1 MTTTNKSQKTTKI
14 VIIGLFT
21 ALAFV
26 VSAVL
31 PIKISFLTLDFK
43 DAVSTIC
50 GMFFGPV
57 SGLVCALIVPFI
69 EATYSGTGIYGL
81 IMNIISSVTLVG
93 ISSTVYKY
101 KKTIWGA
108 VIGLATA
115 AVATMGIMTLANI
128 LITPHYLH
136 ITMGMDLE
144 IARQTVKGMLPTTI
158 IPFNV
163 IKSVLNASIAML
175 LYKPISR
182 MLKKIMNA
190 KITDDKDENEE
201 NKENKI
207 VIVVDEET
215 KKKNRIRSLIVT
227 VLSSVIVVASLVIVF
242 LVLGGEIV

>member
-1 MTTTNKSQKTTKI
+1 MKTTNKNSQKTKQI

-31 PIKISFLTLDFK
+31 PIKVSFLTLDFK
-43 DAVSTIC
+43 DAISTIC
-50 GMFFGPV
+50 GMFFGPI

-69 EATYSGTGIYGL
+69 EATYSGTGVYGI

-108 VIGLATA
+108 VLGLVTA

-128 LITPHYLH
+128 LITPHYLK
-136 ITMGMDLE
+136 ITMGLSLE
-144 IARQTVKGMLPTTI
+144 VAKETVMGVLPTTI
-158 IPFNV
+158 IPFNI
-163 IKSVLNASIAML
+163 IKSILNASIAML

-182 MLKKIMNA
+182 MLKNILR
-190 KITDDKDENEE
+190 TKDEALKEGASLEAANEE
-201 NKENKI
+201 AKKRTKMRSII
-207 VIVVDEET
+207 VTAISGIIVV
-215 KKKNRIRSLIVT
+215 
-227 VLSSVIVVASLVIVF
+227 VAFVIVF
-242 LVLGGEIV
+242 LVLGGTLA

>member
-1 MTTTNKSQKTTKI
+1 MKTTNKNSQKTKQI

-31 PIKISFLTLDFK
+31 PIKVSFLTLDFK
-43 DAVSTIC
+43 DAISTIC
-50 GMFFGPV
+50 GMFFGPI

-69 EATYSGTGIYGL
+69 EATYSGTGFYGL

-108 VIGLATA
+108 VLGLVTA

-128 LITPHYLH
+128 LITPHYLK
-136 ITMGMDLE
+136 ITMGLSLE
-144 IARQTVKGMLPTTI
+144 VAKETVMGLLPTTI
-158 IPFNV
+158 IPFNI
-163 IKSVLNASIAML
+163 IKSILNASIAML

-182 MLKKIMNA
+182 MLKNILR
-190 KITDDKDENEE
+190 TKDEALKEGASLEAANEE
-201 NKENKI
+201 AKKRTKMRSII
-207 VIVVDEET
+207 VTAISGIIVV
-215 KKKNRIRSLIVT
+215 
-227 VLSSVIVVASLVIVF
+227 VAFVIVF
-242 LVLGGEIV
+242 LVLGGTLA

>member
-1 MTTTNKSQKTTKI
+1 MKTTNKNSQKTKQI

-31 PIKISFLTLDFK
+31 PIKVSFLTLDFK
-43 DAVSTIC
+43 DAISTIC
-50 GMFFGPV
+50 GMFFGPI

-69 EATYSGTGIYGL
+69 EASYSGTGVYGL

-108 VIGLATA
+108 VLGLVTA

-128 LITPHYLH
+128 LITPHYLK
-136 ITMGMDLE
+136 ITMGLSLE
-144 IARQTVKGMLPTTI
+144 VAKETVMGLLPTTI
-158 IPFNV
+158 IPFNI
-163 IKSVLNASIAML
+163 IKSILNASIAML

-182 MLKKIMNA
+182 MLKNILR
-190 KITDDKDENEE
+190 TKDEALKEGASLEAANEE
-201 NKENKI
+201 AKKRTKMRSII
-207 VIVVDEET
+207 VTAISGIIVV
-215 KKKNRIRSLIVT
+215 
-227 VLSSVIVVASLVIVF
+227 VAFVIVF
-242 LVLGGEIV
+242 LVLGGTLA

>member
-1 MTTTNKSQKTTKI
+1 MKTTNKNSQKTKQI

-31 PIKISFLTLDFK
+31 PIKVSFLTLDFK
-43 DAVSTIC
+43 DAISTIC
-50 GMFFGPV
+50 GMFFGPI

-69 EATYSGTGIYGL
+69 EATYSGTGVYGL

-108 VIGLATA
+108 VLGLVTA

-128 LITPHYLH
+128 LITPHYLK
-136 ITMGMDLE
+136 ITMGLSLE
-144 IARQTVKGMLPTTI
+144 VAKETVMGLLPTTI
-158 IPFNV
+158 IPFNI
-163 IKSVLNASIAML
+163 IKSILNASIAML

-182 MLKKIMNA
+182 MLKNILR
-190 KITDDKDENEE
+190 TKDEALKEGASLEAANEE
-201 NKENKI
+201 AKKRTKMRSII
-207 VIVVDEET
+207 VTAISGIIVV
-215 KKKNRIRSLIVT
+215 
-227 VLSSVIVVASLVIVF
+227 VAFVIVF
-242 LVLGGEIV
+242 LVLGGTLA

>member
-1 MTTTNKSQKTTKI
+1 MKTTNKNSQKTKQI

-31 PIKISFLTLDFK
+31 PIKVSFLTLDFK
-43 DAVSTIC
+43 DAISTIC
-50 GMFFGPV
+50 GMFFGPI

-69 EATYSGTGIYGL
+69 EATYSGTGVYGL

-108 VIGLATA
+108 VLGLVTA

-128 LITPHYLH
+128 LITPHYLK
-136 ITMGMDLE
+136 ITMGLSLE
-144 IARQTVKGMLPTTI
+144 VAKETVMGLLPTTI
-158 IPFNV
+158 IPFNI
-163 IKSVLNASIAML
+163 IKSILNASIAML

-182 MLKKIMNA
+182 MLKNILR
-190 KITDDKDENEE
+190 TKDEALKEGASLEAANEE
-201 NKENKI
+201 AKKRTKMRSII
-207 VIVVDEET
+207 VTAISGIIVV
-215 KKKNRIRSLIVT
+215 
-227 VLSSVIVVASLVIVF
+227 VAFVIVF
-242 LVLGGEIV
+242 LVLGGTLS

>member
-1 MTTTNKSQKTTKI
+1 MKSTAKNSQKTKKI

-31 PIKISFLTLDFK
+31 PIKVSFLTLDFK

-50 GMFFGPV
+50 GMFFGPI
-57 SGLVCALIVPFI
+57 SGIVCALIVPFI
-69 EATYSGTGIYGL
+69 EATYSGTGMYGL

-93 ISSTVYKY
+93 ISSTIYKY

-136 ITMGMDLE
+136 IKMGMDLE
-144 IARQTVKGMLPTTI
+144 AARQTVKALLPTTI
-158 IPFNV
+158 IPFNI

-182 MLKKIMNA
+182 MLKKILNA
-190 KITDDKDENEE
+190 KITEDKVQDGGD
-201 NKENKI
+201 KTA
-207 VIVVDEET
+207 IVVDEET
-215 KKKNRIRSLIVT
+215 KKKNRIRSIIVT
-227 VLSSVIVVASLVIVF
+227 VLSAIIVITALVIVF
-242 LVLGGEIV
+242 LVLGGQVS

>member
-1 MTTTNKSQKTTKI
+1 MKTTNKNSQKTKQI

-31 PIKISFLTLDFK
+31 PIKVSFLTLDFK
-43 DAVSTIC
+43 DAISTIC
-50 GMFFGPV
+50 GMFFGPI

-69 EATYSGTGIYGL
+69 EATYSGTGVYGL

-108 VIGLATA
+108 VLGLVTA

-128 LITPHYLH
+128 LITPHYLK
-136 ITMGMDLE
+136 ITMGLSLE
-144 IARQTVKGMLPTTI
+144 VAKETVNGLLPTTI
-158 IPFNV
+158 IPFNI
-163 IKSVLNASIAML
+163 IKSILNASIAML

-182 MLKKIMNA
+182 MLKNILR
-190 KITDDKDENEE
+190 TKDEALKEGASLEAANEE
-201 NKENKI
+201 SKKRNKMRSII
-207 VIVVDEET
+207 VTAISGIIVV
-215 KKKNRIRSLIVT
+215 
-227 VLSSVIVVASLVIVF
+227 VAFVIVF
-242 LVLGGEIV
+242 LVLGGTLA

>member
-1 MTTTNKSQKTTKI
+1 MKTTNKNSQKTTQI

-31 PIKISFLTLDFK
+31 PIKVSFLTLDFK
-43 DAVSTIC
+43 DAISTIC
-50 GMFFGPV
+50 GMFFDPI

-69 EATYSGTGIYGL
+69 EATYSGTGVYGL

-108 VIGLATA
+108 VLGLVTA

-128 LITPHYLH
+128 LITPHYLK
-136 ITMGMDLE
+136 ITMGLSLE
-144 IARQTVKGMLPTTI
+144 VAKETVMGLLPTTI
-158 IPFNV
+158 IPFNI
-163 IKSVLNASIAML
+163 IKSILNASIAML

-182 MLKKIMNA
+182 MLKNILR
-190 KITDDKDENEE
+190 TKDEALKEGASLEAANEE
-201 NKENKI
+201 AKKRTKMRSII
-207 VIVVDEET
+207 VTAISGIIVV
-215 KKKNRIRSLIVT
+215 
-227 VLSSVIVVASLVIVF
+227 VAFVIVF
-242 LVLGGEIV
+242 LVLGGTLA

>member
-1 MTTTNKSQKTTKI
+1 MKTINKNSQKTKKI

-21 ALAFV
+21 ALAFA

-31 PIKISFLTLDFK
+31 PIKVSFLTLDFK

-93 ISSTVYKY
+93 ISSTIYKY

-108 VIGLATA
+108 VLGLATA

-128 LITPHYLH
+128 LITPHFLK
-136 ITMGMDLE
+136 ITMGMSLE
-144 IARQTVKGMLPTTI
+144 AARQTVNGLLPTTI
-158 IPFNV
+158 IPFNI
-163 IKSVLNASIAML
+163 IKSILNASIAML

-182 MLKKIMNA
+182 MLKSILRTKDAALVDNA
-190 KITDDKDENEE
+190 SIEIT
-201 NKENKI
+201 
-207 VIVVDEET
+207 DEET
-215 KKKNRIRSLIVT
+215 KKRNRMRSIAVT
-227 VLSSVIVVASLVIVF
+227 VVSSALVVLSFVIVF
-242 LVLGGEIV
+242 LVLGGTMA

>member
-1 MTTTNKSQKTTKI
+1 MKTTNKNSQKTKQI

-31 PIKISFLTLDFK
+31 PIKVSFLTLDFK
-43 DAVSTIC
+43 DAISTIC
-50 GMFFGPV
+50 GMFFGPI

-69 EATYSGTGIYGL
+69 EATYSGTGVYGL

-108 VIGLATA
+108 VLGLVTA

-128 LITPHYLH
+128 LITPHYLK
-136 ITMGMDLE
+136 ITMGLSLE
-144 IARQTVKGMLPTTI
+144 VAKETVIGLLPTTI
-158 IPFNV
+158 IPFNI
-163 IKSVLNASIAML
+163 IKSILNASIAML

-182 MLKKIMNA
+182 MLKNILR
-190 KITDDKDENEE
+190 TKDEALKEGASLEAANEE
-201 NKENKI
+201 AKKRTKMRSII
-207 VIVVDEET
+207 VTAISGIIVV
-215 KKKNRIRSLIVT
+215 
-227 VLSSVIVVASLVIVF
+227 VAFVIVF
-242 LVLGGEIV
+242 LVLGGTLA

>member
-1 MTTTNKSQKTTKI
+1 MKTTTKNSQKTKKI

-31 PIKISFLTLDFK
+31 PIKVSFLTLDFK
-43 DAVSTIC
+43 DAISTIC

-69 EATYSGTGIYGL
+69 EATYSGTGVYGL

-108 VIGLATA
+108 VLGLVTA

-128 LITPHYLH
+128 LITPYYLK
-136 ITMGMDLE
+136 ITMGLSLE
-144 IARQTVKGMLPTTI
+144 VAKETVNGLLPTTI
-158 IPFNV
+158 IPFNI
-163 IKSVLNASIAML
+163 IKSILNASIAML

-182 MLKKIMNA
+182 MLKNILR
-190 KITDDKDENEE
+190 TKDEAL
-201 NKENKI
+201 KEGASLDSAN
-207 VIVVDEET
+207 DET
-215 KKKNRIRSLIVT
+215 KKRNKMRSFIVT
-227 VLSSVIVVASLVIVF
+227 AISGIIVVIAFVIVF
-242 LVLGGEIV
+242 LVLGGKLA

>member
-1 MTTTNKSQKTTKI
+1 MKTTNKNSQKTKQI

-31 PIKISFLTLDFK
+31 PIKVSFLTLDFK
-43 DAVSTIC
+43 DAISTIC
-50 GMFFGPV
+50 GMFFGPI

-69 EATYSGTGIYGL
+69 EATYSGTGVYGL

-108 VIGLATA
+108 VLGLVTA

-128 LITPHYLH
+128 LITPHYLK
-136 ITMGMDLE
+136 ITMGLSLE
-144 IARQTVKGMLPTTI
+144 VAKETVRGLLPTTI
-158 IPFNV
+158 IPFNI
-163 IKSVLNASIAML
+163 IKSILNASIAML

-182 MLKKIMNA
+182 MLKNILR
-190 KITDDKDENEE
+190 TKDEALKEGASLEAANEE
-201 NKENKI
+201 AKKRNKM
-207 VIVVDEET
+207 
-215 KKKNRIRSLIVT
+215 RSLIVT
-227 VLSSVIVVASLVIVF
+227 AISGIIVVVAFVIVF
-242 LVLGGEIV
+242 IVLGGTLA